1 MPIIKQAIKRVK
13 QDKVRTA
20 RNKHYKHHMKS
31 LIKLMLDTIR
41 RKESDKAVKLMPKV
55 ISSIDTCAKKNI
67 IHKNNAARKK
77 ARLQKA
83 LSGLQKGGG
92 EKAEKKE
99 AKETKKAPKKKTAPK
114 AKKKTAEKK

>member
-13 QDKVRTA
+13 QDKGRTA

-31 LIKLMLDTIR
+31 MIRLMLDTVR
-41 RKESDKAVKLMPKV
+41 QKEGGKAVKLMPKV
-55 ISSIDTCAKKNI
+55 ISSIDTCAKKNL

-83 LSGLQKGGG
+83 LSRLQKGGG
-92 EKAEKKE
+92 EKTEKKE
-99 AKETKKAPKKKTAPK
+99 VIETKKTSKKKTAPK
-114 AKKKTAEKK
+114 TKKKTAKKK